1 MVSSTDPRVL
11 AANKIDKYF
20 WMITENEYDE
30 LRTITG
36 CEVLADLNATIK
48 DSEHVLR
55 LAKSLGV
62 PESNM
67 YITHGP
73 TIKDLKATY
82 MSILKMSK
90 KKTAAEEPHMIFV
103 YIGGHGATHCE
114 KQIFLLNSADPGSA
128 MF

>member
-1 MVSSTDPRVL
+1 ME
-11 AANKIDKYF
+11 KFF
-20 WMITENEYDE
+20 WMITENDYEE
-30 LRTITG
+30 LRSITG
-36 CEVLADLNATIK
+36 CEVLADLNATKK
-48 DSEHVLR
+48 DSAYVRR
-55 LAKSLGV
+55 LAKGFEV

-73 TIKDLKATY
+73 NIKDLKSTY
-82 MSILKMSK
+82 MSILKISK

-114 KQIFLLNSADPGSA
+114 KQIYLLNSSDPGSA

>member
-1 MVSSTDPRVL
+1 M
-11 AANKIDKYF
+11 DKYF
-20 WMITENEYDE
+20 WMITENVYEE

-36 CEVLADLNATIK
+36 CEILADLNATVKDAEYIK
-48 DSEHVLR
+48 R
-55 LAKSLGV
+55 FAKGLGV
-62 PESNM
+62 PEENM

-73 TIKDLKATY
+73 NIKDLKSTY
-82 MSILKMSK
+82 MQILKMSK

-114 KQIFLLNSADPGSA
+114 KQIYLLNSSDPGSA